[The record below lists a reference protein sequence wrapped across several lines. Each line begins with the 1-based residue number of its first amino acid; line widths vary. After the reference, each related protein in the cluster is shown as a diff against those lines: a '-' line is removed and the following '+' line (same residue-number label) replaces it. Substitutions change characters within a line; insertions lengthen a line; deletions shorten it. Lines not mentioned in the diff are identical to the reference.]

1 MIPVKPAPEPSTFNK
16 KVREPGR
23 DFLKNLGITKQ
34 GDVADN
40 IPWDKARFWAKCYKE
55 LDSAYNYICCYVGM
69 RINNSSN
76 RFESHSVEHFIPK
89 SINPW
94 LAYEWDNYRLACRK
108 ANSDRDK
115 KPVIDPFLVGP
126 DDFRLDLFT
135 QKLFPNPI
143 LSKQKQQ
150 EVKDT
155 IDNIDLN
162 CDYWVKNRQNYY
174 CEYLKMESEEEGR
187 KYLQKKTPRFY
198 SLNFYDPLKKPLS
211 SKTSSNFALWRAFP
225 PIVPRMASR
234 RLFSLIFSG
243 R

>member
-1 MIPVKPAPEPSTFNK
+1 MIPVKPAPEPSKFNK

-76 RFESHSVEHFIPK
+76 RFESHSVERFIPK

-143 LSKQKQQ
+143 LSKQKTTRS
-150 EVKDT
+150 KRH
-155 IDNIDLN
+155 
-162 CDYWVKNRQNYY
+162 NR
-174 CEYLKMESEEEGR
+174 
-187 KYLQKKTPRFY
+187 
-198 SLNFYDPLKKPLS
+198 
-211 SKTSSNFALWRAFP
+211 
-225 PIVPRMASR
+225 
-234 RLFSLIFSG
+234 
-243 R
+243 

>member
-40 IPWDKARFWAKCYKE
+40 IPWDKARFWAKCSKE

-174 CEYLKMESEEEGR
+174 CEYLN
-187 KYLQKKTPRFY
+187 LDF
-198 SLNFYDPLKKPLS
+198 
-211 SKTSSNFALWRAFP
+211 
-225 PIVPRMASR
+225 
-234 RLFSLIFSG
+234 
-243 R
+243 

>member
-1 MIPVKPAPEPSTFNK
+1 
-16 KVREPGR
+16 
-23 DFLKNLGITKQ
+23 
-34 GDVADN
+34 
-40 IPWDKARFWAKCYKE
+40 
-55 LDSAYNYICCYVGM
+55 M

-174 CEYLKMESEEEGR
+174 CEYLN
-187 KYLQKKTPRFY
+187 
-198 SLNFYDPLKKPLS
+198 LNF
-211 SKTSSNFALWRAFP
+211 
-225 PIVPRMASR
+225 
-234 RLFSLIFSG
+234 
-243 R
+243 

>member
-1 MIPVKPAPEPSTFNK
+1 MIPVKLAPEPSTFNK

-40 IPWDKARFWAKCYKE
+40 IPWDKARFWAKCSKE

-187 KYLQKKTPRFY
+187 KYLQKNAPILLAELLRPSQKTTVVE
-198 SLNFYDPLKKPLS
+198 D
-211 SKTSSNFALWRAFP
+211 
-225 PIVPRMASR
+225 V
-234 RLFSLIFSG
+234 
-243 R
+243 